1 MEGPLTINLNIGG
14 QIYTTT
20 IDTLTRQPNSL
31 FTAMFQE
38 QSLQVLRDSEKN
50 VFIDR
55 DGNNFRFVLN
65 FLRSSELNLPR
76 DFQDFKNLASDAE
89 FYRLPALKK
98 AVEKQEQSMK
108 NGAVE
113 FVHVTFQAHT
123 NGKYRCHVG
132 AHLWEK
138 VTVVAREDTMQE
150 IFPDNGKAIQ
160 ENAIYTKNGLNL
172 MAGYGFSE
180 TGILKIP
187 SHYGR
192 LQENLSSLQF
202 HSAEYNYAFKISG
215 PIPAHRYYLCP
226 DFHKWLLALFS
237 SYGFKLKG
245 VNESNTTNTNATNSP
260 ELSTSQTHAF
270 VPLRDCIGPHVQNF
284 DWYFVRK

>member
-1 MEGPLTINLNIGG
+1 
-14 QIYTTT
+14 
-20 IDTLTRQPNSL
+20 
-31 FTAMFQE
+31 
-38 QSLQVLRDSEKN
+38 
-50 VFIDR
+50 
-55 DGNNFRFVLN
+55 
-65 FLRSSELNLPR
+65 
-76 DFQDFKNLASDAE
+76 
-89 FYRLPALKK
+89 
-98 AVEKQEQSMK
+98 
-108 NGAVE
+108 
-113 FVHVTFQAHT
+113 
-123 NGKYRCHVG
+123 
-132 AHLWEK
+132 
-138 VTVVAREDTMQE
+138 
-150 IFPDNGKAIQ
+150 
-160 ENAIYTKNGLNL
+160 

-284 DWYFVRK
+284 DWYFVRKWGAYEFHLTKVYREHKQIKVQDFKVQTKFTVVSYRISQYVSKVCEV